1 MARAAQYLTV
11 QRSAVQRRIAV
22 WAAVLQQQWPTIDH
36 QQQKIKASDPE
47 GGPIAI
53 LQIDQVLQSYE
64 HD

>member
-1 MARAAQYLTV
+1 
-11 QRSAVQRRIAV
+11 V

-53 LQIDQVLQSYE
+53 LQIDQALQGYE